1 MALSLCQRKKE
12 TKGGFT
18 QSTRRFLMFCTNGT
32 NANNDFISSRLE
44 VCGCVL
50 NLSSCY
56 PLFCFAYQHFPVS
69 QQWEGNAEF

>member
-18 QSTRRFLMFCTNGT
+18 QSTLRFLMFCTNST

-56 PLFCFAYQHFPVS
+56 PLLFRLPAFSSLPAVGGKC
-69 QQWEGNAEF
+69 